1 MGRANNL
8 RQLRLQRTAQTCE
21 EGTVHA
27 EPSRRHLEIKKE
39 LQEWQQR
46 QQQARE
52 QAEWDMQAE
61 NRLAVLVQLM
71 EIAKDAGLRKLAAR
85 VKEEALTPLDRTRM
99 PALPPVT
106 CVEDVWERLSDD
118 SAHHQGLRRRLQRL
132 VVQHS
137 LPSPRIAVQPDQLE
151 PEPPESHLPQLA
163 SIFRASATAGLAP
176 PPARPRNRT
185 FYRAKAEISSL
196 PVGTLRELCAAKD
209 HDTKNASKAD
219 LVQQLLNSRTSRS
232 DVIGHLRAQRQP
244 RQKVCCFAPKS
255 LFFFSVLVCVLLSC
269 DAFLPCLRQAGRT
282 SPQTRRAH
290 FSDSRGPCQG
300 KERCLQGRRVSSER
314 ALDKQRTQNW
324 ETLRKMGNVLLINT
338 FPFLRFRRKQVEFVK
353 AFQGIFVLNTALE
366 ETSSPIC
373 FSPAPVP
380 PFFFFLFLL
389 LADNFCVFRE
399 AQMNKKNSET

>member
-151 PEPPESHLPQLA
+151 PEPPESHLPQFA
-163 SIFRASATAGLAP
+163 SIPERARRLGLPHRLPVLATE
-176 PPARPRNRT
+176 
-185 FYRAKAEISSL
+185 AEISSL

-244 RQKVCCFAPKS
+244 RQKAARARRPGVLTSLTAAGPAKAKNGVCK
-255 LFFFSVLVCVLLSC
+255 
-269 DAFLPCLRQAGRT
+269 G
-282 SPQTRRAH
+282 
-290 FSDSRGPCQG
+290 G
-300 KERCLQGRRVSSER
+300 E
-314 ALDKQRTQNW
+314 
-324 ETLRKMGNVLLINT
+324 
-338 FPFLRFRRKQVEFVK
+338 
-353 AFQGIFVLNTALE
+353 
-366 ETSSPIC
+366 
-373 FSPAPVP
+373 
-380 PFFFFLFLL
+380 
-389 LADNFCVFRE
+389 
-399 AQMNKKNSET
+399 